1 MSKMHQIHNSVHT
14 FHISL
19 AITHRER
26 NYAIR
31 HCHISGQLIR
41 SFRQSVQQ
49 PTLCAASY

>member
-1 MSKMHQIHNSVHT
+1 MLKMHQIHNNVHI

-19 AITHRER
+19 AIKHVER

-41 SFRQSVQQ
+41 SFRQFVQQ
-49 PTLCAASY
+49 PTLCVASY